1 MPAGY
6 VALEYLSGSLGSITT
21 GIYLTLSDIV
31 FVDFAPTVPTLTN
44 SSAEYSTI
52 FTDRTTKGA
61 APYAWG
67 VYIQYNSSSKVW
79 VNYRLARNN
88 TNVFTSSAD
97 QIAVGTRVSRFI
109 YNAFRLD
116 SDGSLLPAIV
126 AQTGP
131 IALLRCAYYGAW
143 EDIYKEAHL
152 LYQFAVYS
160 NDGQLRHNLLPCTNP
175 SGVSGLYDT
184 VDAVFYPVGG

>member
-67 VYIQYNSSSKVW
+67 VYIQYISSSKVW

-97 QIAVGTRVSRFI
+97 QIAVGTRISQFI

-116 SDGSLLPAIV
+116 SDGSLLPTIV

-175 SGVSGLYDT
+175 SGVNGLYDV
-184 VDAVFYPVGG
+184 VDGVFYPVSG